1 MSEAL
6 LAHVIA
12 SLLAIGLL
20 VLVARWIGRPRP
32 LNPRD
37 ADLAR
42 ALFAQAFPDAR
53 PGGVNLAKDRNRAI
67 ARWGEDALLVHRA
80 GDGWVCCPIP
90 WSWVD
95 GADKTP
101 RRPSSLSPIRLR
113 RGLGSPSGQA
123 KTGRPRRPWLDA

>member
-12 SLLAIGLL
+12 SLLAIGQLD
-20 VLVARWIGRPRP
+20 LVARWIGRPRP

-53 PGGVNLAKDRNRAI
+53 PGGVYLAKDRNRAI
-67 ARWGEDALLVHRA
+67 ARWGEDALQVHRA
-80 GDGWVCCPIP
+80 GPIP